1 MSKTAM
7 VIGATGLVGTTLVNK
22 LLMNRDYE
30 KVVVLVRRKL
40 DISHKKLEEY
50 IIDFDKL
57 DEEYPDVT
65 VDDIYCCMGTTIKKA
80 KTQERM
86 YKIDVE
92 YPLTVAKIAKEKG
105 LQHFILVSSMGAD
118 AHSRF
123 FYMRMKGE
131 LEEKLQALDL
141 LKLSIFQPSFLVGK
155 RKENRTSEKVAI
167 GLYNGV
173 SSIVPTAVRNKLGIE
188 VWNLANAMMKSG
200 VDNNQSVKTYDV
212 NEISILANK

>member
-1 MSKTAM
+1 MGKIAM

-22 LLMNRDYE
+22 LLVNRDYE

-40 DISHKKLEEY
+40 DILHEKLEEY
-50 IIDFDKL
+50 VVDFDKL
-57 DEEYPDVT
+57 NEEYPDVV

-86 YKIDVE
+86 YQIDVD
-92 YPLTVAKIAKEKG
+92 YPLTVAKIAKERG
-105 LQHFILVSSMGAD
+105 LQHVILVSSMGAD
-118 AHSRF
+118 IHSKF

-131 LEEKLQALDL
+131 LEEKLRLLDVP
-141 LKLSIFQPSFLVGK
+141 KLSIFQPSFLVGK
-155 RKENRTSEKVAI
+155 RKENRTSEKIAI

-173 SSIVPTAVRNKLGIE
+173 SNIVPTSVRNKLGIE
-188 VWNLANAMMKSG
+188 VWKLANAMMKSG
-200 VDNNQSVKTYDV
+200 VDNNQSVKIYDV